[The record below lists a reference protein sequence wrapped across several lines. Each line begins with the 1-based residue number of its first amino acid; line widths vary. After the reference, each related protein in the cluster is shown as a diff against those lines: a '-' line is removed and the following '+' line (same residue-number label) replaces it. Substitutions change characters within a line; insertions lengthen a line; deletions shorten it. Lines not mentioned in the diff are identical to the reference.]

1 MLSTTPQFKKMNMST
16 CIMMMLIVVVKQVT
30 ARPEIKT
37 GMRHKHLQ
45 IEGEYW
51 EPFLM
56 WECPGYGLDWEEDC
70 PGERTYL
77 GIMWDLL
84 LFMQHSRKFSFTLV
98 HEADYEWGICH
109 SINNCTGMVGMV
121 NRGEVDLALGSTS
134 T

>member
-1 MLSTTPQFKKMNMST
+1 MSMCIISML
-16 CIMMMLIVVVKQVT
+16 LLVVHQVT
-30 ARPEIKT
+30 AEPPLTLT
-37 GMRHKHLQ
+37 GLRNKHLL

-70 PGERTYL
+70 PGERTYH
-77 GIMWDLL
+77 GILWNLL
-84 LFMQHSRKFSFTLV
+84 LFMQHARNFSFTLV

-121 NRGEVDLALGSTS
+121 NRGEVDFALGSICTVIGRCK
-134 T
+134 